1 MGIKQTKKTTKQ
13 KARKIIYL
21 LVIAAKRSE
30 FKKYALIKILL
41 YFYTNV

>member
-1 MGIKQTKKTTKQ
+1 MGIMQTKKTQNQ

-30 FKKYALIKILL
+30 FKKYVIIKILL